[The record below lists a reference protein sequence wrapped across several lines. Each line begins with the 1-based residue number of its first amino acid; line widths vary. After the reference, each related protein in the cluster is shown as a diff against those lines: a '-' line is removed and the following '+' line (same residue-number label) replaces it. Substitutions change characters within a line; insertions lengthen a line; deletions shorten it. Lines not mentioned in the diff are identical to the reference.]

1 LLVVAENNIPI
12 APSSYQV
19 PHLLERI
26 FRKTKVTETMFDC
39 EILIEK
45 SVVIFNEVN
54 PRPQDISQKFFR

>member
-1 LLVVAENNIPI
+1 LLVVAENDIPI

-26 FRKTKVTETMFDC
+26 FRKTEVAETMLDC

-45 SVVIFNEVN
+45 SVVILDEVN
-54 PRPQDISQKFFR
+54 PRPQDISQKLFR